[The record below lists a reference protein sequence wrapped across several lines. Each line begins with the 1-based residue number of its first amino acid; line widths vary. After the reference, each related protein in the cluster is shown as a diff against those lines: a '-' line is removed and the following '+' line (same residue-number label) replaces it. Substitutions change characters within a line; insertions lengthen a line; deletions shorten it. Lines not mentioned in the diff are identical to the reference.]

1 MFVQIME
8 GRVSDPAGLKRQIE
22 RWNTELRPGATGVL
36 GSTGGVAADG
46 RSIAIAR
53 FESEE
58 AARAN
63 SDRPE
68 QGEWWAETEK
78 YYDGEVSFTESSDT
92 ALFLGGGDDSAGF
105 VQVMKVSGVDRG
117 QVERLDHLFEDVSK
131 SVRPDLL
138 GGIRAWTGADSYVEF
153 AYFTSEE
160 EARAGESTPPPAEI
174 AEAMSEFQ
182 AMNANTEFI
191 DLSDPWIN

>member
-1 MFVQIME
+1 MFVQVIQGRTSDAE
-8 GRVSDPAGLKRQIE
+8 GLRAATD
-22 RWNTELRPGATGVL
+22 RWTEELAPHAVGWL
-36 GSTGGVAADG
+36 GSTGGVTDDG
-46 RSIAIAR
+46 RAIVVVR
-53 FESEE
+53 FESED
-58 AARAN
+58 AARRN

-78 YYDGEVSFTESSDT
+78 YYDGGVSFTESSDT

-105 VQVMKVSGVDRG
+105 VQVMKVSGVDRA

-160 EARAGESTPPPAEI
+160 EARAGESTPPPAEM